1 MGGVTK
7 AMMVTPGP
15 DEALLDQVAELIAQA
30 VARQEALGLAAPLTA
45 ADYRSHLDGLMKQVL
60 AGDAGLGIVLDP
72 DGGVLGTAQWTRS
85 SYRTR
90 RVLAELD
97 RVCVAP
103 SARGLGVGRTLVG
116 LLAVDAEGHGIEVLG
131 LEVRGNNHGA
141 IALYERSGFRRTG
154 LIPNAV
160 AVDEDRYDVV
170 LMHRELMRPESV
182 RLIGSEPTGAGS
194 SALRG

>member
-1 MGGVTK
+1 MGAVTK
-7 AMMVTPGP
+7 ELMLHPGS
-15 DEALLDQVAELIAQA
+15 DEALFGQVADLIAAA
-30 VARQEALGLAAPLTA
+30 VARQEALGLAAPLTP
-45 ADYRSHLDGLMKQVL
+45 ADYRAHLDGLMKQ
-60 AGDAGLGIVLDP
+60 AANGDAGVGVVLDP

-97 RVCVAP
+97 RVCVLP
-103 SARGLGVGRTLVG
+103 TARGLGVGRTLVG
-116 LLAVDAEGHGIEVLG
+116 LLALDAEQHGIEVIG

-141 IALYERSGFRRTG
+141 IALYERCGFSRTG

-160 AVDEDRYDVV
+160 AVDEERYDVV
-170 LMHRELMRPESV
+170 LMHRELIRPEGV

-194 SALRG
+194 SELR